1 MSDSRSVIVVGGGV
15 VGAATAHYLQQR
27 GARVTILEKQTFGA
41 ACSHGNCGFVC
52 PSHVLPLS
60 KPDAISSTMK
70 ALFRPNSPFSIKPR
84 LDIKLWMWLMNFA
97 RHCNERDMIA
107 GGHALQALLLS
118 SMEEYERLVREEIV
132 RCEWQKKG
140 LLYVYR
146 DKQRLDAYEP
156 TNQLLTETFN
166 EPAVKYTS
174 DELAELEPA
183 LKPGLAGAWLY
194 EHDAHLRSDRLMES
208 WKERLLS
215 EGATLREGCEVQ
227 EIVSRDGRAVSVNTS
242 QGEMTADQIV
252 VATGALTPFLERFLG
267 CKIPIQPGKGYSM
280 TMPRPQIC
288 PHVPM
293 IFPECRV
300 AVTPM
305 ESGYR
310 LGSIMEFAG
319 YDDSIKPQRLQL
331 LRDGAA
337 AFLKDP
343 YCDPVE
349 EEWYGWR
356 PMTYDSLPIIDRSPT
371 LENVWIAA
379 GHNMIGL
386 SMSTGTGK
394 LIAEMMSGETPH
406 IDPKPFRVT
415 RF

>member
-1 MSDSRSVIVVGGGV
+1 MSDSRSVIVIGGGV
-15 VGAATAHYLQQR
+15 VGASAAHYLQQR
-27 GARVTILEKQTFGA
+27 GAQVTIVEKQTFGA

-52 PSHVLPLS
+52 PSHVLPLAE
-60 KPDAISSTMK
+60 PGAISSTMK

-84 LDIKLWMWLMNFA
+84 LDLKLWMWLMNFA
-97 RHCNERDMIA
+97 RHCNERDMLA

-118 SMEEYERLVREEIV
+118 SMEEYERLVREDII

-156 TNQLLTETFN
+156 INQLLTETFN
-166 EPAVKYTS
+166 EPAIKYTG
-174 DELAELEPA
+174 EQLAELEPS
-183 LKPGLAGAWLY
+183 LKPGLAGAWFY
-194 EHDAHLRSDRLMES
+194 EHDAHLRSDHLMES
-208 WKERLLS
+208 WKDRLLS
-215 EGATLREGCEVQ
+215 EGAILKEDCEVRG
-227 EIVSRDGRAVSVNTS
+227 ISRQDGRAVSVQTS
-242 QGEMTADQIV
+242 QGELTADQIV
-252 VATGALTPFLERFLG
+252 VATGAFTPFLEKFLG

-280 TMPRPQIC
+280 TMPRPQNC
-288 PHVPM
+288 PTVPM

-337 AFLKDP
+337 AFLKEP

-406 IDPKPFRVT
+406 IDPAPFRVT